1 MTHRLYYEQSY
12 LTEFEAIVTNVRPH
26 GEGWAVSLDRS
37 AFYPTSGGQPYDTG
51 TLNGHAVTDVFVDD
65 QGEVWHAVNAPLAVG
80 ESVLGRI
87 DWARRFDHMQQHA
100 GEHMIAGAVWRQ
112 LGGSTI
118 GLHLGADFSTIDV
131 TMPHG
136 ETHLSNEQIRALEND
151 VNSQIQRDVPIR
163 CWFPDEDELKALP
176 LRKPPTVHEHVRI
189 VAIGDAEMVACG
201 GTHPST
207 AGQIAL
213 VKIIGAHPSKGKLRL
228 SFLCGNRA
236 VQDYRLRYDV
246 SEETAALLSAQMSQI
261 PAGVAR
267 LNREIAELEREIN
280 RLRSE
285 NARKQLNE
293 LVQHANEVN
302 GCKLIAAR
310 LDDLPMDT
318 LRRLASELT
327 AREQAVVLLAVP
339 RENGE
344 ALLFARSESVSF
356 DMNAL
361 LRATVSALG
370 GKGGGKSDFAQG
382 SVPGCDALARAQ
394 ELLCSML

>member
-1 MTHRLYYEQSY
+1 MTQRLYYEQTY
-12 LTEFEAIVTNVRPH
+12 LKEFKAVVTNVHPH
-26 GEGWAVSLDRS
+26 GESWAVSLDRS

-51 TLNGHAVTDVFVDD
+51 TLNGHAVSDVFVDD
-65 QGEVWHAVNAPLAVG
+65 QGEVWHVIQAPLTPG
-80 ESVLGRI
+80 EEVLGRI

-136 ETHLSNEQIRALEND
+136 ETHLSDEQIRALEDD
-151 VNSQIQRDVPIR
+151 VNEQIQRDVPIR
-163 CWFPDEDELKALP
+163 CWFPGEDELKSLP
-176 LRKPPTVHEHVRI
+176 LRKPPTVQEHVRI

-236 VQDYRLRYDV
+236 VQDYRRRYDIC
-246 SEETAALLSAQMSQI
+246 EESAQLLSAQIAQI
-261 PAGVAR
+261 PEGLAR

-285 NARKQLNE
+285 NARRQLDE
-293 LVQHANEVN
+293 LVRRSGEVS
-302 GCKLIAAR
+302 GCRVIAAR
-310 LDDLPMDT
+310 LDDLPMET
-318 LRRLASELT
+318 LRRLANELT
-327 AREQAVVLLAVP
+327 ARERAVVLLAVP

-344 ALLFARSESVSF
+344 MLLFARSENVPF

-361 LRATVSALG
+361 LRAAVSELG
-370 GKGGGKSDFAQG
+370 GKGGGRSDFAQG
-382 SVPGCDALARAQ
+382 SVPGGDALARAQ
-394 ELLCSML
+394 ALLGEML